1 VQLTTGFSFIQ
12 LADPQFG
19 LFASSSRKTDEEI
32 ATFAKRGLII
42 RKAPLI
48 EGFTPETA
56 LFTRAIE
63 HANWLKPAFV
73 VVCGDMVN
81 ECDNDDQ
88 VTEVKR
94 IAGLLH
100 PSIPIHWVPGNHDV
114 AVDHINPDLESIE
127 SYRQNFGSDYY
138 AFSHGGVRFI
148 VINSTLFTSPG
159 PLVDR
164 ANAQL
169 AFVDA
174 EATIA
179 RDRSTEN
186 QNATGGQVQTV
197 LFSHHPLFVETPDEA
212 DNPWSITRQY
222 RMPLLEIAADRGIG
236 TNFAG
241 HWHRNNV
248 VKRNGLEVISSGSVG
263 YPLWHDPSGFRV
275 AKVTA
280 GEITHEYHSLEVD
293 D

>member
-1 VQLTTGFSFIQ
+1 VQLTTDFSFIQ

-19 LFASSSRKTDEEI
+19 MFASSSCKTDEEI
-32 ATFAKRGLII
+32 AAFAKRGLII

-48 EGFTPETA
+48 EGFAPETA

-63 HANWLKPAFV
+63 RANWLKPAFV

-81 ECDNDDQ
+81 ESDNDTQ
-88 VTEVKR
+88 VAEVKR
-94 IAGLLH
+94 IAALLDR
-100 PSIPIHWVPGNHDV
+100 SISIHWVPGNHDV
-114 AVDHINPDLESIE
+114 AVDHINPDQESIDR
-127 SYRQNFGSDYY
+127 YRKNFGSDYY
-138 AFSHGGVRFI
+138 AFSHGGIRFI

-159 PLVDR
+159 PLIDS

-169 AFVDA
+169 AFVEA
-174 EATIA
+174 EAIIA
-179 RDRSTEN
+179 SSQQPEN
-186 QNATGGQVQTV
+186 ENAVGGKVRIV
-197 LFSHHPLFVETPDEA
+197 LFSHHPLFVESPGEP
-212 DNPWSITRQY
+212 DNPWSITKQY
-222 RMPLLEIAADRGIG
+222 RVPLLEIAADHGIG

-248 VKRNGLEVISSGSVG
+248 VKKNGLEVISSGPVG

-280 GEITHEYHSLEVD
+280 REITHEYHSLEVED
-293 D
+293 

>member
-1 VQLTTGFSFIQ
+1 MTTDFSFIQ

-32 ATFAKRGLII
+32 ATFAKRGSII
-42 RKAPLI
+42 RKTPLI

-88 VTEVKR
+88 VAEVKR

-127 SYRQNFGSDYY
+127 SYLQNFGSDYY

-179 RDRSTEN
+179 RARSTEN
-186 QNATGGQVQTV
+186 QNTTGGQVQTV

-212 DNPWSITRQY
+212 DNRWSITRQY

-236 TNFAG
+236 KNFAG
-241 HWHRNNV
+241 HLHRNNV
-248 VKRNGLEVISSGSVG
+248 VKKNGLEVISSGSVG

-293 D
+293 N

>member
-1 VQLTTGFSFIQ
+1 MTTDFSFIQ

-32 ATFAKRGLII
+32 ATFAKRGSII
-42 RKAPLI
+42 RKTPLI

-88 VTEVKR
+88 VAEVKR

-127 SYRQNFGSDYY
+127 SYLQNFGSDYY

-186 QNATGGQVQTV
+186 QNTTGGQVQTV

-212 DNPWSITRQY
+212 DNRWSITRQY

-236 TNFAG
+236 KNFAG
-241 HWHRNNV
+241 HLHRNNV
-248 VKRNGLEVISSGSVG
+248 VKKNGLEVISSGSVG

-293 D
+293 N

>member
-1 VQLTTGFSFIQ
+1 MTTDFSFIQ

-32 ATFAKRGLII
+32 ATFAKRGSII
-42 RKAPLI
+42 RKTPLI

-63 HANWLKPAFV
+63 HANWLKPACV
-73 VVCGDMVN
+73 VGCGDMVN

-88 VTEVKR
+88 VAEVKR

-127 SYRQNFGSDYY
+127 SYLQNFGSDYY

-186 QNATGGQVQTV
+186 QNTTGGQVQTV

-212 DNPWSITRQY
+212 DNRWSITRQY

-236 TNFAG
+236 KNFAG
-241 HWHRNNV
+241 HLHRNNV
-248 VKRNGLEVISSGSVG
+248 VKKNGLEVISSGSVG
-263 YPLWHDPSGFRV
+263 YPLWHDPAGFRV

-293 D
+293 N